1 MSFHYVRPFD
11 WIFAL
16 GKDDITHRIL
26 VYRLGNTAEEGQIRP
41 KYKVGNFSNTKN
53 EVFGG
58 HRHKGLK
65 QPRYVLGLKSVAR
78 VVWDLPFCRDYFIH
92 GTPNWGLEVLGSLL
106 SIYPSNKW
114 KSRFS
119 CLLTVLTELPT
130 ERVTRSLPFRKSRSI
145 SFLQVLPP
153 LSSPLLAYLVLYN
166 IPEKKKRISAF

>member
-16 GKDDITHRIL
+16 GKDDITPRIL
-26 VYRLGNTAEEGQIRP
+26 VYCLGNTAAEGQIRP
-41 KYKVGNFSNTKN
+41 KYEVGNFSNTKN

-65 QPRYVLGLKSVAR
+65 QPRYVLGLKSVAC
-78 VVWDLPFCRDYFIH
+78 VVWDLPFCRDDFIR
-92 GTPNWGLEVLGSLL
+92 GTPKWGLEVLGSLS

-119 CLLTVLTELPT
+119 CLPTVLTELPT
-130 ERVTRSLPFRKSRSI
+130 ERGTEASPSRGAGPRPSCRCPHLARPRCWLTLCFTIFQRKR
-145 SFLQVLPP
+145 
-153 LSSPLLAYLVLYN
+153 
-166 IPEKKKRISAF
+166 KG